1 MVLETID
8 RKINRLENEKLKLAF
23 RLMKVSGLRVA
34 EVASLKKTDI
44 QVEGNQIFVT
54 VHHGKG
60 GSNGVVHCMP
70 DSYLLNKLSMF
81 IASKSDEEKL
91 FYSAS
96 AMKKKALELGIEC
109 HDFRRIAAIT
119 YHQSLR
125 KEQNLSVEQADELT
139 QEFLRHERFS
149 TTKRYLYNRKLELK
163 PTQEEGEDENG

>member
-1 MVLETID
+1 
-8 RKINRLENEKLKLAF
+8 
-23 RLMKVSGLRVA
+23 MKVSGLRVA

-54 VHHGKG
+54 VLHGKG
-60 GSNGVVHCMP
+60 GSNGVVKCLP
-70 DSYLLNKLSMF
+70 DFYLVKKLPIFMSNKSDGDLLFYEASYLKEQAWQL
-81 IASKSDEEKL
+81 D
-91 FYSAS
+91 
-96 AMKKKALELGIEC
+96 IEC

-139 QEFLRHERFS
+139 QKFLRHERFS

-163 PTQEEGEDENG
+163 PIQEEGEDESG